1 MKKRSVVPVTL
12 LLTVLCAT
20 AAFAGD
26 IYVSTE
32 RGANKKGEGTIES
45 PYKNIEWAVE
55 QAESGDVIHV
65 AAGYYPGVGRRG
77 HWEVKKNNLT
87 FLAGYTDDFSG
98 RDPFVNVTLLA
109 WDDSDANKTTRFP
122 GPEFQ
127 ATEDEGARYAQAL
140 GGIVIDGF
148 TIDGAPRNKY
158 REEPEN
164 PSLKLD
170 ETPNDALLHVA
181 LEQGTTGIIRN
192 CTFLNSGEGPGAI
205 VQARPG
211 ARVEIY
217 NNVFANCLY
226 HHVDIGTKQDKA
238 GNRADFDVHHNTFV
252 FAWKV
257 STNGSGVYVR
267 PYTNASVHDNILAW
281 GDMYALRN
289 SFYEKK
295 LNERGVPIE
304 QGLANEAVA
313 FDNNLLY
320 AWQRGLYGWVTKG
333 QSGELATVVIEDLE
347 DTSLASAE
355 DNQVADPGFDYNAEW
370 MKLFVNRQD
379 ASEGQVGDDLI
390 NAIRAAFGLPLL
402 AEASGNRQ
410 GYAMRYPLAD
420 VMKFRQPGAA
430 EAQGRGATMEL
441 MVAEPGQPAM
451 APLDT
456 PRKG

>member
-1 MKKRSVVPVTL
+1 MKCRLVAVTMVLVATL
-12 LLTVLCAT
+12 LTTSALAR
-20 AAFAGD
+20 D
-26 IYVSTE
+26 IYVSIE
-32 RGANKKGEGTIES
+32 RGANKKGEGTIEL
-45 PYKNIEWAVE
+45 PYKNIEWAIE
-55 QAESGDVIHV
+55 QAEAGDVIHV
-65 AAGYYPGVGRRG
+65 AAGHYPGVGRRG
-77 HWEVKKNNLT
+77 HWEVQTNNLT
-87 FLAGYTDDFSG
+87 FLAGYTDDFSE
-98 RDPFVNVTLLA
+98 RDPFVHTTLLA
-109 WDDSDANKTTRFP
+109 WDDSEANQTKRFP

-127 ATEDEGARYAQAL
+127 ATEDAGARYAQAL

-158 REEPEN
+158 HEEPEN

-170 ETPNDALLHVA
+170 ETPNDALLHLAV
-181 LEQGTTGIIRN
+181 EQGTLAVVRN

-226 HHVDIGTKQDKA
+226 HQIDIATKQDKA

-257 STNGSGVYVR
+257 TTNGSGVYVR
-267 PYTNASVHDNILAW
+267 PYTNAKVHDNILAW

-304 QGLANEAVA
+304 QGLANETVE
-313 FDNNLLY
+313 FDNNLLH
-320 AWQRGLYGWVTKG
+320 AWQRGLYGWVMKG

-355 DNQVADPGFDYNAEW
+355 NNQVADPGFEYNAEW

-390 NAIRAAFGLPLL
+390 NAIRAAFGLPLV
-402 AEASGNRQ
+402 AEASGNRE
-410 GYAMRYPLAD
+410 GYAMRYPLAHI
-420 VMKFRQPGAA
+420 MKFRQPRAE
-430 EAQGRGATMEL
+430 EAQGRGATMEA
-441 MVAEPGQPAM
+441 MVVDPGQPAM

-456 PRKG
+456 PRK